1 MEIRQL
7 RYFVNAA
14 KTLNFTEAARLS
26 NITQST
32 LSQQIKQLETELQVL
47 LFHRLG
53 KHIQLTAEGKLFLE
67 DAQKILEDERQSLQR
82 LADLNQ
88 LQGGTINIGEGKFD
102 KIFAIELDKN
112 HIHFLIEFS
121 PKYSISQIVKLFKQI
136 SLYEI
141 WNKHE
146 NY

>member
-1 MEIRQL
+1 MKIKPSAHAKTHLRYHIIFSTKYRRNCLNDIRQDVL
-7 RYFVNAA
+7 NVFKQIADRY
-14 KTLNFTEAARLS
+14 
-26 NITQST
+26 
-32 LSQQIKQLETELQVL
+32 
-47 LFHRLG
+47 G
-53 KHIQLTAEGKLFLE
+53 C
-67 DAQKILEDERQSLQR
+67 
-82 LADLNQ
+82 
-88 LQGGTINIGEGKFD
+88 

-146 NY
+146 NYLKKFYWKNKRVLWTHGYYCSTVGNIDEEKIKTYINNQGNSSWN